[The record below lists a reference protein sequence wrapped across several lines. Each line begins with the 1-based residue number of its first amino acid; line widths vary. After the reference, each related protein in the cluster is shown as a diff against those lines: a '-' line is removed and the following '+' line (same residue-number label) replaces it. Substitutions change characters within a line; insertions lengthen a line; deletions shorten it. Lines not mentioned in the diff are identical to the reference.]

1 MGRILTAI
9 AFAAAGLLALLLAA
23 VELGWLP
30 AESFPESLR
39 IYLRVPA
46 EREIAAAAH
55 PEEAVALALEGV
67 RADPATPYRWCA
79 LAEAYE
85 RAGDT
90 ERAARAVEQAVAMGP
105 RLPPVL
111 VRAANLAIRQGDTA
125 RALALY
131 SRALDIVRNYDGVIF
146 NIYRRTE
153 IPIEEVLA
161 QGLPEDGEA
170 WRAYF
175 RHLVQWA
182 EPEAAA
188 RVWGELERR
197 GFGDAAVRE
206 SYVAYLVRERR
217 YEEAAAVWR
226 EHAAGVDPDYGQ
238 GNPIFNGGFELE
250 LGGGTFGWRVGR
262 VEGVEV
268 AREEPG
274 LSGRWALRIR
284 FNGGR
289 NLSYRHVRQRVWLPP
304 GSYRLEA
311 YLKPEAI
318 STDKGVY
325 LAVRPV
331 DAPGAAAART
341 EAVRGS
347 GDWRKVTAG
356 VRVPRGGLMEVAVCR
371 DGSLRIDSKIR
382 GAVRIDDVKLAP
394 R

>member
-23 VELGWLP
+23 VELGWIRP
-30 AESFPESLR
+30 ESFPESVR
-39 IYLRVPA
+39 IYVRAPE
-46 EREIAAAAH
+46 EREAAAAD
-55 PEEAVALALEGV
+55 PEQALAKALEGV
-67 RADPATPYRWCA
+67 AADPATPYRWCA
-79 LAEAYE
+79 LAETYE
-85 RAGDT
+85 RAGD
-90 ERAARAVEQAVAMGP
+90 RGRAVQAMEQAVELGP
-105 RLPPVL
+105 NLPPILIRV
-111 VRAANLAIRQGDTA
+111 ANLALQQGDVA
-125 RALALY
+125 RALPLY
-131 SRALDIVRNYDGVIF
+131 ARVLGTVRNYDGVVF

-153 IPIEEVLA
+153 IPIEEVMA
-161 QGLPEDGEA
+161 RGLPPSAEA
-170 WRAYF
+170 WWAYF
-175 RHLVQWA
+175 RDLVRWA
-182 EPEAAA
+182 EPEAAS

-197 GFGDAAVRE
+197 GFGDPAVRE
-206 SYVAYLVRERR
+206 SYVAYLVRKRR

-226 EHAAGVDPDYGQ
+226 EHAAGVDPGYGE
-238 GNPIFNGGFELE
+238 GNHIFNGGFELE

-262 VEGVEV
+262 VDGVEV

-274 LSGRWALRIR
+274 RSGGWALRIR
-284 FNGGR
+284 FDGGR

-318 STDKGVY
+318 TTDKGVY

-347 GDWRKVTAG
+347 GDWRRVTTG
-356 VRVPRGGLMEVAVCR
+356 VRVPGGGLVEVAVCR

-382 GAVRIDDVKLAP
+382 GAIRIDDVKLV
-394 R
+394 RR